1 MSCRRSLF
9 AAAALLALCL
19 ATPAA
24 AAPAPRIVNGTEAG
38 PTDYPAQGYLEVNQ
52 VGPFVE
58 RCGGTLVG
66 TRQFLTA
73 ARCAK
78 ADEAFPERFS
88 VTLGELNLD
97 PPNRDVYGVADVDV
111 YSTYDSI
118 IQRGDVAMLTLDRPA
133 AAYAVMRVVDPGETQ
148 PWRPGAMAT
157 ILGWGATAY
166 NGDRSNRL
174 LEAAVPIRTDADCET
189 AYETPFFDV
198 ETMICAGA
206 ADPDQDSSDAC
217 QEDWGGP
224 LLVLD
229 GSGSRAL
236 AGVFST
242 GFECNREGYPGIY
255 ARIGDDP
262 LNSWVHS
269 RTPEANFRFD
279 HAPRAN
285 EPVTL
290 ISTSRHPEGADY
302 FTTFRWDLDGD
313 GGFERSGA
321 SETVTHSF
329 PTAGRQVAGL
339 EASRAGGDKAT
350 AYFAFTVGA
359 DPNAPPPVELAPPAL
374 ITTPPAV
381 SPRRAGFLATIRSA
395 KRPRVR
401 RGRFNISVRFARTA
415 PAGIAVV
422 EVYRGKR
429 KIGIARARVRRGGT
443 RRISVRLTPTGRR
456 LLTRSATKRMKLRV
470 RVRVGRQV
478 LRSKALTVRR

>member
-1 MSCRRSLF
+1 VFCRRSLLP
-9 AAAALLALCL
+9 AAALLALCF
-19 ATPAA
+19 APPAA
-24 AAPAPRIVNGTEAG
+24 AAPTSRIVNGTEAG
-38 PTDYPAQGYLEVNQ
+38 PTDYPAQGYLEVDRP
-52 VGPFVE
+52 GPFVE

-78 ADEAFPERFS
+78 ADEDFPERFS

-111 YSTYDSI
+111 YSTYDSSTE
-118 IQRGDVAMLTLDRPA
+118 RGDVAMLTLDRPA
-133 AAYAVMRVVDPGETQ
+133 AVYAVMRVVDLGETD
-148 PWRPGAMAT
+148 PWRPGATAT
-157 ILGWGATAY
+157 ILGWGATEY
-166 NGDRSNRL
+166 NGDASNRL
-174 LEAAVPIRTDADCET
+174 LEAAVPIRTDAECET

-198 ETMICAGA
+198 ETMLCAGA
-206 ADPDQDSSDAC
+206 ADPDQGSSDSC

-242 GFECNREGYPGIY
+242 GFECNREGFPGVY

-285 EPVTL
+285 EPVNL
-290 ISTSRHPEGADY
+290 ISTSRHPEGAGY

-313 GGFERSGA
+313 GGFERSSA
-321 SETVTHSF
+321 SGTATHSF
-329 PTAGRQVAGL
+329 PAAGQQIVGI

-359 DPNAPPPVELAPPAL
+359 DPNAPPSSQLAPPGA
-374 ITTPPAV
+374 TPAPAV
-381 SPRRAGFLATIRSA
+381 AKPAGFLATIRSA
-395 KRPRVR
+395 KRPKVR
-401 RGRFNISVRFARTA
+401 RGRFNLSVRFARTA

-422 EVYRGKR
+422 EVFRGKR
-429 KIGIARARVRRGGT
+429 RIGIARARVRRGGT
-443 RRISVRLTPTGRR
+443 RRISVKLTPAGRR
-456 LLTRSATKRMKLRV
+456 LLARSTTKRLKLRV
-470 RVRVGRQV
+470 RVRVGRRV
-478 LRSKALTVRR
+478 LRSKTLTVRR